1 MPKNDSSNLT
11 IRRPTPQDWQEW
23 LRMRLALWPDTTAAE
38 HEAEMQ
44 DYLPGS
50 SRDAA
55 FVAVRPQG
63 SLGGFIEVSQRSY
76 ADGCDTR
83 PVGYIEGWYVDPD
96 LRHQGVGA
104 TLVQTA
110 EQWAASQGCTEMA
123 SDCME
128 DNETSL
134 LAHQALGYTVT
145 ERLIHFCKALPS
157 DLAPPPPGFPT
168 FIYMIRPTRSD
179 FFKGPTPNEEAI
191 LSRHYE
197 HLRLQTEAGVVLL
210 AGPCLDETFGI
221 VVFRAASPLEAA
233 AFMNSDPAVQA
244 RVMTAELH
252 PFRVSL
258 IRRTGERA

>member
-1 MPKNDSSNLT
+1 
-11 IRRPTPQDWQEW
+11 
-23 LRMRLALWPDTTAAE
+23 MRLALWDHITVAG
-38 HEAEMQ
+38 HEAEML

-55 FVAVRPQG
+55 FVVARPEG
-63 SLGGFIEVSQRSY
+63 GLGGFIEVSQRSY
-76 ADGCDTR
+76 ADGCDTH

-96 LRHQGVGA
+96 LRRQGVGA
-104 TLVQTA
+104 ALVHTA

-128 DNETSL
+128 DNQTSL

-145 ERLIHFCKALPS
+145 SRLIHFCKVLPAG
-157 DLAPPPPGFPT
+157 LAPPPPNFPA
-168 FIYMIRPTRSD
+168 FIYLIRPTRPG
-179 FFKGPTPNEEAI
+179 FFEGTTPEEDAV

-197 HLRLQTEAGVVLL
+197 HLRQQTEAGVVLL

-221 VVFRAASPLEAA
+221 IVFRAASPQEAE

-244 RVMTAELH
+244 GVMAAELH

-258 IRRTGERA
+258 IRRVGEKE